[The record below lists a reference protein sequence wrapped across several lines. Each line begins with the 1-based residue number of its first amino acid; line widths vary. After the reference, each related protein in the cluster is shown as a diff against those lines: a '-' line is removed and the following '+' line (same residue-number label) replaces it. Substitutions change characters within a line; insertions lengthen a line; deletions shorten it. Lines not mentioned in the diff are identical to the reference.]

1 MGSVTTTSNRDPTGT
16 WLGELHYIRVQ
27 HAGDTLCDGFMSRK
41 TPTPGGVEGTG
52 RTVHPA
58 GARASAKKL
67 AQHGPTT
74 DASAKKLAQHAQKR
88 RIWGVLS
95 ALGEYFRAYTITQRR
110 RAKLFAP
117 K

>member
-1 MGSVTTTSNRDPTGT
+1 M
-16 WLGELHYIRVQ
+16 RVQ
-27 HAGDTLCDGFMSRK
+27 HAGDTLCDGFMSCK
-41 TPTPGGVEGTG
+41 TPTTGGVEGTG

-58 GARASAKKL
+58 GAPAGAKKF

-74 DASAKKLAQHAQKR
+74 GTSAKKLTQHAQKR

-110 RAKLFAP
+110 MADFFAP